1 GTQSFGV
8 ANQWQEVPVSGIFR
22 IDLKNTSISKS
33 VVLNLEDAIKECVN
47 SLTQISADLSTFVSV
62 VAKEAKLYLKEP
74 VVPLNMTLPQAA
86 FEIHCSRISSVPL
99 TRETLQVFLIDGH
112 MKEVVQQFID
122 VLSVAVNRR
131 VLCLPRD
138 ENLTSNKVLKTSNR
152 KANVAIL
159 FSGGI
164 ESMVIAALADHHIPL
179 DEPIDLFNVAFM
191 TKEKT
196 IPAKS
201 SKNVVAA
208 ATPGEQFNIP
218 DRITGRTGLKEL
230 QADNPF
236 RMWNFVEINVSLE
249 ELQRLRRTRISHFIQ
264 PLDTVLDDSIG
275 CAVWFASGG
284 FGWLVVLTGI
294 GADEQLAGYSRHR
307 ACFKNTRARGM
318 NKEIEMELG

>member
-1 GTQSFGV
+1 
-8 ANQWQEVPVSGIFR
+8 
-22 IDLKNTSISKS
+22 
-33 VVLNLEDAIKECVN
+33 
-47 SLTQISADLSTFVSV
+47 
-62 VAKEAKLYLKEP
+62 
-74 VVPLNMTLPQAA
+74 MTLPQAA
-86 FEIHCSRISSVPL
+86 VEIHCSRISSVPL

-196 IPAKS
+196 IPASFNKKGRKQKIIVKYPL
-201 SKNVVAA
+201 KNPLKMSLLLLLLVNNS
-208 ATPGEQFNIP
+208 TYQIESQEEQ
-218 DRITGRTGLKEL
+218 D
-230 QADNPF
+230 
-236 RMWNFVEINVSLE
+236 
-249 ELQRLRRTRISHFIQ
+249 
-264 PLDTVLDDSIG
+264 
-275 CAVWFASGG
+275 
-284 FGWLVVLTGI
+284 
-294 GADEQLAGYSRHR
+294 
-307 ACFKNTRARGM
+307 
-318 NKEIEMELG
+318 